1 MLLTCYIS
9 LPEGI
14 SISEIETLSLRL
26 NGTYMPGNTIEH
38 DLVLEA
44 QFEVDEAFVASLLS
58 LDVALID
65 KLQQNANDIRVFL
78 NTPAVEIASITLGK
92 LQVTGSLNNQAAFAS
107 EDASRQ
113 ITLKEAAAP
122 AVVRTLLAQNFP
134 NPFNPDT
141 YIPYALASD
150 AHVTIK
156 IFDMRGNLVRRLNL
170 GYQKA
175 GFYMEHSDAA
185 HWNGRDSFGQKVASG
200 LYFYTLQAGGFMSTR
215 RMVIMK

>member
-1 MLLTCYIS
+1 M
-9 LPEGI
+9 
-14 SISEIETLSLRL
+14 RL
-26 NGTYMPGNTIEH
+26 NDTQIPGNTIEH

-44 QFEVDEAFVASLLS
+44 QFEADDAFVASLLS
-58 LDVALID
+58 LDIALID
-65 KLQQNANDIRVFL
+65 KLQQNANDVRVFL
-78 NTPAVEIASITLGK
+78 NEPVEMASITLGK

-150 AHVTIK
+150 AHVTIN

-175 GFYMEHSDAA
+175 GFYMERSDAA
-185 HWNGRDSFGQKVASG
+185 HWKGRDSFGQKVASG
-200 LYFYTLQAGGFMSTR
+200 LYFYTLQVHSVPIRTIPRIGAGGFVATR
-215 RMVIMK
+215 RMVIMR